1 MIKRMQ
7 MRFFYVKMIY
17 NCLALEIS
25 MNEYFLNEM
34 KNLLK
39 DEYDAFLKTQDDEM
53 YRGIRINPART
64 SIDEL
69 RQYFDI
75 GEKTPFDENTY
86 YLTSEEKLGT
96 HPFHL
101 GGLYYLQEPSATA
114 AVNALSI
121 QENDKVLDLCAAP
134 GGKSTQI
141 LSALNQTGFLVSNE
155 INAGRAET
163 LAGNLERWGYDNY
176 VVTSMETGQL
186 CSQFEGYFDRI
197 LVDAPCSGASMFKK
211 YPESVYDYTERNV
224 LACSYR
230 QLEILD
236 NAYKALKEGG
246 TLVYSTCTYNQTENE
261 NVVLQFL
268 KNHQD
273 CSLLD
278 TGLKC
283 GRKGIEFEDLDVSKL
298 TRIFPMDGGEGHFIC
313 KMVKNSSSNTSKV
326 RSIPFSHDKTV
337 DDFIKKN
344 MKTGVRYTLINDR
357 IYASTG
363 YLIDFKGRIL
373 RQGIPMGT
381 IVKNRVEPH
390 HGFFT
395 AIMNE
400 NSFMNRHEADD
411 SEINKFLLGESIPS
425 GEKGYVQICY
435 KGHPVG
441 FGKGD
446 GRQIKNH
453 LPKGLRLK
461 QRFN

>member
-1 MIKRMQ
+1 
-7 MRFFYVKMIY
+7 
-17 NCLALEIS
+17 

-34 KNLLK
+34 KKLLK
-39 DEYDAFLKTQDDEM
+39 DEYDAFLKTQDNDM
-53 YRGIRINPART
+53 YRGIRLNPART
-64 SIDEL
+64 DIYEL

-75 GEKTPFDENTY
+75 GEKTPFDDNTY
-86 YLTSEEKLGT
+86 YLDSDEKLGT

-114 AVNALSI
+114 AVNALGI
-121 QENDKVLDLCAAP
+121 EKDDKVLDLCAAP

-141 LSALNQTGFLVSNE
+141 LSALDGTGFLVSNE
-155 INAGRAET
+155 INASRAEI

-176 VVTSMETGQL
+176 VVSSMETGQL
-186 CSQFEGYFDRI
+186 CDQFRGYFDRI
-197 LVDAPCSGASMFKK
+197 IVDAPCSGASMFKK
-211 YPESVYDYTERNV
+211 YPESVYEYNERNV

-230 QLEILD
+230 QLEILE
-236 NAYKALKEGG
+236 NAYRALKEGG

-268 KNHQD
+268 KKHQD
-273 CSLLD
+273 CELED

-298 TRIFPMDGGEGHFIC
+298 TRIFPMDNGEGHFIC
-313 KMVKNSSSNTSKV
+313 RMIRKSGTDTA
-326 RSIPFSHDKTV
+326 RIRTIPFSNDRKV
-337 DDFIKKN
+337 DEFIN
-344 MKTGVRYTLINDR
+344 NCMKSGVRYTLINDR
-357 IYASTG
+357 VYASQNN
-363 YLIDFKGRIL
+363 LIEFKGRIL

-381 IVKNRVEPH
+381 IVKNRLEPH

-400 NSFMNRHEADD
+400 NSFMNTHEADD
-411 SEINKFLLGESIPS
+411 NDINKFMLGESIPS
-425 GEKGYVQICY
+425 DKKGYVQIRY